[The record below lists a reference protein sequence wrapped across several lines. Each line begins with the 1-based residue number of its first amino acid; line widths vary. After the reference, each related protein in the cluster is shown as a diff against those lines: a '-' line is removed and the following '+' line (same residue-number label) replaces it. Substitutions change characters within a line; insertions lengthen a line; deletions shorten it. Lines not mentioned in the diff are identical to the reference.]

1 METATDNQRI
11 VDAYLEWARTRARLA
26 PATVSAYSFA
36 LGKYLDWLG
45 SRSMSDVTFEDV
57 EDFGSRPRRGGKFP
71 SPAAARRDIVVV
83 RGLHEWANE
92 RDFPVRRVSSAKAP
106 KVAGRVPKPVEDD
119 VWVALWTSQ
128 LTPDD
133 RLWIGMGY
141 FFGLRRVEIV
151 TINAAS
157 VDIDKGEMSFVRKGG
172 STQPI
177 EYLEM
182 IGVVMDELPHVSIGA
197 EEFLGI
203 FHDTVKFRVE
213 DEFLWPDASG
223 RPDLDSNRLNKRLM
237 RLEDRLGLAPGS
249 VTPHRLRHSCATNLL
264 RAGVEPAF
272 IMDAL
277 SHADITTTMRYMKT
291 SGQLARWR
299 KARQ

>member
-1 METATDNQRI
+1 MKNQLV
-11 VDAYLEWARTRARLA
+11 VDQYLEWAETRARLA
-26 PATVSAYSFA
+26 PATLKAYKFA
-36 LGKYLDWLG
+36 LGQYLDWLG
-45 SRSMSDVTFEDV
+45 DRSITDVNFEDV
-57 EDFGSRPRRGGKFP
+57 EDFGSRPRRGGKLP

-92 RDFPVRRVSSAKAP
+92 RDMPVRRVSSAKAP

-119 VWVALWTSQ
+119 VWVALWTSD
-128 LTPDD
+128 LSFDD
-133 RLWIGMGY
+133 RVWIGMGY

-177 EYLEM
+177 EYREM
-182 IGVVMDELPHVSIGA
+182 IEVVADELPHVAIGW
-197 EEFLGI
+197 ERFLEM
-203 FHDTVKFRVE
+203 FHTTVKARAH
-213 DEFLWPDASG
+213 DEWLWTDASG
-223 RPDLDSNRLNKRLM
+223 HPDLDSNRLNKRLI
-237 RLEDRLGLAPGS
+237 RLENRLGLVRGS

-277 SHADITTTMRYMKT
+277 SHADLTTTMRYMKT